1 MADNCVRQNY
11 SEPILLERTEIA
23 KLNNLD
29 ANRMF
34 CQAIEKH
41 VITGESENVSILDIS
56 SELSAYYKIDL
67 YFLKHINI
75 QT

>member
-1 MADNCVRQNY
+1 LFWNPKIKKEYVKYRKWFFNADNCVRQNY

-41 VITGESENVSILDIS
+41 VITGESENVSIT
-56 SELSAYYKIDL
+56 K
-67 YFLKHINI
+67 
-75 QT
+75 T